1 MFTTK
6 VVRLTIKVNLVK
18 KNFRKNRKKSD
29 QNRIKWNK
37 LELQLQSK
45 NVYNKSC
52 QACHESKHGWIFFG
66 KNQKK
71 SDQNGKKLNKLEIQ
85 VQSKNVCKGSFRL
98 TMKAKTVDFFF
109 SFEIEK
115 NQIKMEKNWI
125 IWSYSFNQNLLLK
138 KVIRLIKVYLQSD

>member
-29 QNRIKWNK
+29 QNGIKWNK

-52 QACHESKHGWIFFG
+52 QDYHKSKFG
-66 KNQKK
+66 QKK
-71 SDQNGKKLNKLEIQ
+71 IFRKLEKIGL
-85 VQSKNVCKGSFRL
+85 KWN
-98 TMKAKTVDFFF
+98 
-109 SFEIEK
+109 
-115 NQIKMEKNWI
+115 KME
-125 IWSYSFNQNLLLK
+125 
-138 KVIRLIKVYLQSD
+138 